1 MRALIFALRPETL
14 ERQGLIAA
22 LQAQIDNLAADVPA
36 VVGTTPEKYTDLSIV
51 DELVA
56 AGFMKKP

>member
-1 MRALIFALRPETL
+1 MKYLDAIPYPSKS
-14 ERQGLIAA
+14 A
-22 LQAQIDNLAADVPA
+22 LQAQIDTLAEDVPA
-36 VVGTTPEKYTDLSIV
+36 VVGTTPEKYLDLSIV